1 MRAEEQPQVG
11 KTTRWFRVLLKTT
24 RLWYRVPEN
33 NTVVSRA
40 SENNTALSRVYLISR
55 LGVFTTYYRG
65 ALY

>member
-11 KTTRWFRVLLKTT
+11 KTTRWYRVLLKTT
-24 RLWYRVPEN
+24 RYYRVPEN